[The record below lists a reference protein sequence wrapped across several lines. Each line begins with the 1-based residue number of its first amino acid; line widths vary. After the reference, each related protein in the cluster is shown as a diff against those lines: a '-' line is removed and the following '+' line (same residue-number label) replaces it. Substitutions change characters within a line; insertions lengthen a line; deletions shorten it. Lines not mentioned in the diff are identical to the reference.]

1 MNYKS
6 CNKVESVRIDY
17 LYFYEVYDE
26 YYIEDL
32 DNFAQSIDHH
42 MNSSNYKVFEVGTL
56 ENEILI
62 IDTAKIVNVRILYK

>member
-1 MNYKS
+1 MDYKS
-6 CNKVESVRIDY
+6 CNKVESVRVDY

-42 MNSSNYKVFEVGTL
+42 MNTNTYKVFEVDTL
-56 ENEILI
+56 ENERLI
-62 IDTAKIVNVRILYK
+62 IDTTKIVNVRILYK